1 MIELKVLMNGWR
13 KRITGRTKRKG
24 ETGSPGPAGPCLLR
38 AKYTLKVFRGQ
49 CYTEW
54 DMLET
59 K

>member
-1 MIELKVLMNGWR
+1 MVG
-13 KRITGRTKRKG
+13 GRGLQGERREKG

-38 AKYTLKVFRGQ
+38 AKYTLKVFRDQ